1 MKIKNLDIRRG
12 FVLALAG
19 ALSVYLI
26 YHIRESDCTE
36 KDYHVHKYEKG
47 KIVRFLPREQLH
59 YQGYNWTDKVYFT
72 DPDFYE
78 YLDQERLLQISE
90 NRTYIQQVQNSQKDY
105 LEYERAGTWVNPVGK
120 LPRTIPMTD
129 WTTDP
134 NKGNTCRTR
143 VCHTQYYGY
152 KIEKDEKGNRYL
164 VKSPLVDNLL
174 EIEDE
179 YPFFRDNNFKET
191 VKYSTN
197 EDAYVYQK

>member
-1 MKIKNLDIRRG
+1 MKVRKLDIRNG
-12 FVLALAG
+12 ILLALAG
-19 ALSVYLI
+19 TLSFYLI
-26 YHIRESDCTE
+26 YNTRQSDCTE

-47 KIVRFLPREQLH
+47 RIVRFLPREELH
-59 YQGYNWTDKVYFT
+59 YQGYNWTEEVYYT
-72 DPDFYE
+72 DPDLFE

-120 LPRTIPMTD
+120 LPRTIPMTE

-134 NKGNTCRTR
+134 TKGNTGRTR
-143 VCHTQYYGY
+143 VCHAQYYGY
-152 KIEKDEKGNRYL
+152 KIEKDERGNRHL

-179 YPFFRDNNFKET
+179 YPYFREDFKEI
-191 VKYSTN
+191 VKYSDN
-197 EDAYVYQK
+197 EGLKVYQK